1 MFGGNVNQRQPLLV
15 WSMQT
20 FQTLLER
27 QMRQNIAARQA
38 ALFPHVPNHGC
49 MVQFF
54 PSQDLKACAM
64 NSTTI
69 DTQHSYLCQPW
80 THLATSGDQIHTPW
94 SDIER
99 RDERQKVPV
108 QDTAVFS
115 KKEPNPQLRHRAIV
129 TNTISL
135 LLVCSADLRTRNRE
149 TCPRS
154 VSSPL

>member
-1 MFGGNVNQRQPLLV
+1 MFGGNVNQSQPLLV

-20 FQTLLER
+20 FQTLLES
-27 QMRQNIAARQA
+27 QMRQNIAAKQA

>member
-1 MFGGNVNQRQPLLV
+1 MNQRQPLLV

-149 TCPRS
+149 TCPWS

>member
-115 KKEPNPQLRHRAIV
+115 KKEPNPQLR
-129 TNTISL
+129 
-135 LLVCSADLRTRNRE
+135 
-149 TCPRS
+149 
-154 VSSPL
+154 

>member
-15 WSMQT
+15 LSMQT

-80 THLATSGDQIHTPW
+80 THLATSGDQIHMPW
-94 SDIER
+94 SDIES

>member
-1 MFGGNVNQRQPLLV
+1 MNQRQPLLV